1 MPLHLNIMNVFAQG
15 EKNSHKNIKEPSE
28 WSAVNG
34 IPIVPLIVERFGGM
48 SVTSL
53 ILRAYWQAYSLLYVV
68 VFFFFLACPIL
79 FLSLI
84 GQLHPITA
92 NQSKRLD
99 ARAVRDQ
106 TNGSRISGEREKVST
121 IPAILWKM
129 PRLKCLESFKLAAYF
144 RTYQLYYNVNDI

>member
-1 MPLHLNIMNVFAQG
+1 MICSKRNPNRTF
-15 EKNSHKNIKEPSE
+15 NSGTLRRHVNDEPDI
-28 WSAVNG
+28 AGN
-34 IPIVPLIVERFGGM
+34 
-48 SVTSL
+48 
-53 ILRAYWQAYSLLYVV
+53 WQAYSLLYVV
-68 VFFFFLACPIL
+68 AFFFLACPIL

-84 GQLHPITA
+84 GQLYPITA

-106 TNGSRISGEREKVST
+106 TNGSRISGEREKVSM

>member
-1 MPLHLNIMNVFAQG
+1 MICSKRNPNRTFNSGTLRRHVSDEPDIAGILASVFTA
-15 EKNSHKNIKEPSE
+15 
-28 WSAVNG
+28 
-34 IPIVPLIVERFGGM
+34 
-48 SVTSL
+48 
-53 ILRAYWQAYSLLYVV
+53 LRSCI
-68 VFFFFLACPIL
+68 FFFLACPIL

-84 GQLHPITA
+84 GQLYPITA